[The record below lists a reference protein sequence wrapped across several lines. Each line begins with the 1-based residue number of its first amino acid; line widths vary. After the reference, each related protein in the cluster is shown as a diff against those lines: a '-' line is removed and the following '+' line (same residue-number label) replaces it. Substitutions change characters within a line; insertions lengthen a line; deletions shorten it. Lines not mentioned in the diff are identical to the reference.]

1 MGAVDL
7 ALLHTS
13 FHPLPP
19 LHPHNMFGAKLVSM
33 LHFYIFFLLVVFFF
47 LIYFFIE
54 G

>member
-19 LHPHNMFGAKLVSM
+19 LHPHKMFGAKLVSM
-33 LHFYIFFLLVVFFF
+33 LHFYNFFLLVNPHGTHAVI
-47 LIYFFIE
+47 LA
-54 G
+54 